1 MKKAIISFLFALSVA
16 VSFGQAGTTQT
27 IVITNSTGTITP
39 YSPNTIPN
47 SIHLTTSGA
56 VNLGNNISLSYS
68 SMPPLGTRWIVYIT
82 GQYALGIYTFNVF
95 GSSLTQDDL
104 GGAGNP
110 SYLALVF
117 TVMKDENG
125 NLGAY
130 RQKYYGNTVELATL
144 LRTGNLPLS
153 TLDGPIPQSILDT
166 TGRGRI
172 WYGNSTNQ
180 TSTLFAGGNGKILIG
195 DGTDV
200 NSVAVSGDIAITS
213 AGVTSIAAGSIV
225 NADVNASAAIA
236 LSKLAALTASKPVV
250 TDGSGVLT
258 TANQVSASYGGTG
271 QDFSASTGFQKWSAG
286 TASVSAITDVR
297 DLHVSFASNSQG
309 TYYITFPVAATVTNI
324 EARVETALAGTDDAT
339 LEIQDN
345 SGTDMTGN
353 NLTAGLLTLAASATT
368 GTGYTSTLL
377 SNNTFSAGQRMR
389 IISAKTTAGGTINV
403 QVTYTRNE

>member
-1 MKKAIISFLFALSVA
+1 MKKAIISFLFSLSVA
-16 VSFGQAGTTQT
+16 VSFGQVTTIRTINVDAGGTITLTPATLPQT
-27 IVITNSTGTITP
+27 IV
-39 YSPNTIPN
+39 
-47 SIHLTTSGA
+47 LTTSGA
-56 VNLGNNISLSYS
+56 AMSSDFILQLSGTPPNGQVWRVWLFLGGVNLNGHTIEIFGNYPDEDMCNNDWSY
-68 SMPPLGTRWIVYIT
+68 
-82 GQYALGIYTFNVF
+82 YTFLQTSVLLVNYVPSF
-95 GSSLTQDDL
+95 WQWQLGKDPAINGQDIQINSLFLDR
-104 GGAGNP
+104 
-110 SYLALVF
+110 LAEPVS
-117 TVMKDENG
+117 
-125 NLGAY
+125 
-130 RQKYYGNTVELATL
+130 
-144 LRTGNLPLS
+144 RTY
-153 TLDGPIPQSILDT
+153 IDT

-172 WYGNSTNQ
+172 WYGNATNQ
-180 TSTLFAGGNGKILIG
+180 TSTLFAGGNGKVLIG

-258 TANQVSASYGGTG
+258 TTNQVPANYGGTG

-286 TASVSAITDVR
+286 TASVSAITDIR

-324 EARVETALAGTDDAT
+324 EARVETALAGTDSAT

-345 SGTDMTGN
+345 SGTDMTGS
-353 NLTAGLLTLAASATT
+353 NLTAGLLVLGASATT
-368 GTGYTSTLL
+368 GTGYTSTLT
-377 SNNTFSAGQRMR
+377 SNNTFTAGQRMR
-389 IISAKTTAGGTINV
+389 IISNKATAGGTINV

>member
-16 VSFGQAGTTQT
+16 VSFGQVGTIFTQT
-27 IVITNSTGTITP
+27 ITNSGYTKEFTNT
-39 YSPNTIPN
+39 TIPTVVYLKLATN
-47 SIHLTTSGA
+47 LTLTNDVNVYTSGA
-56 VNLGNNISLSYS
+56 VANGKRVTYYINGTPNPDLNGHSFLIEGTTIREDQLKSGLYVTLVSDGVDWSVPFICTSFDASSPVPTLSGVSLQDSTV
-68 SMPPLGTRWIVYIT
+68 PLA
-82 GQYALGIYTFNVF
+82 ALQG
-95 GSSLTQDDL
+95 L
-104 GGAGNP
+104 
-110 SYLALVF
+110 
-117 TVMKDENG
+117 
-125 NLGAY
+125 
-130 RQKYYGNTVELATL
+130 
-144 LRTGNLPLS
+144 
-153 TLDGPIPQSILDT
+153 IPQSSIDT

-172 WYGNSTNQ
+172 WYGNATNQ
-180 TSTLFAGGNGKILIG
+180 TSTLFAGGNGKVLIG

-200 NSVAVSGDIAITS
+200 NSVSVSGDIAITS

-236 LSKLAALTASKPVV
+236 VSKLAALTASKPVV

-258 TANQVSASYGGTG
+258 TTNQVPANYGGTG

-286 TASVSAITDVR
+286 TASVAAITDVR
-297 DLHVSFASNSQG
+297 DLHVSFAANSQG
-309 TYYITFPVAATVTNI
+309 TYYITFPVAVTVTNI
-324 EARVETALAGTDDAT
+324 EARVETAIAGTDDAT